1 MSNIVFIIGA
11 LSVVLAVTIVIV
23 QLKKS
28 NKLIDSI
35 EDMLNCAI
43 RGEFV
48 TGDYDES
55 RLSKLESKLE
65 RFLDASSIS
74 AKNVSAEHDRMKELI
89 SDISHQTKTP
99 IANLV
104 LYSELLIDSDLSDD
118 QKMNAKALQQQA
130 EKLRFLIDSLVKL
143 SRLENGILLLSPV
156 RTEVEPVLNE
166 VYDTY
171 REKAENKG
179 LKFSVNTV
187 DASAFID
194 ARWTVEAISN
204 IVDNAIKYTPEGSI
218 DISMQEYEMF
228 VRIDIKD
235 SGIGISEDEQAK
247 VFGRFY
253 RSVESKN
260 SEGVGIGLFLARQ
273 IISGERGYIK
283 LSSVLGKGTTFSVFL
298 PKDEILQNC

>member
-1 MSNIVFIIGA
+1 MSNIVFIIGT

-35 EDMLNCAI
+35 EDMLNRAI

-130 EKLRFLIDSLVKL
+130 EKLLI
-143 SRLENGILLLSPV
+143 NIILLI
-156 RTEVEPVLNE
+156 
-166 VYDTY
+166 
-171 REKAENKG
+171 REQS
-179 LKFSVNTV
+179 SV
-187 DASAFID
+187 
-194 ARWTVEAISN
+194 
-204 IVDNAIKYTPEGSI
+204 
-218 DISMQEYEMF
+218 
-228 VRIDIKD
+228 
-235 SGIGISEDEQAK
+235 
-247 VFGRFY
+247 
-253 RSVESKN
+253 
-260 SEGVGIGLFLARQ
+260 IGLGIKPLFKGGCGGAEPLLTILAC
-273 IISGERGYIK
+273 S
-283 LSSVLGKGTTFSVFL
+283 
-298 PKDEILQNC
+298 